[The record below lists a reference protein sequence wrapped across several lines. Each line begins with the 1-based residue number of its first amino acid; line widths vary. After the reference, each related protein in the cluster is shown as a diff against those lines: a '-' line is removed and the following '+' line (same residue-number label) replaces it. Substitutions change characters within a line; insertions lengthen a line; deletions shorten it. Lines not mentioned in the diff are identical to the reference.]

1 MNERREQM
9 SHKYARYEKPED
21 MPVSEYL
28 KQNDLEHLKNYIT
41 ADYVAD
47 ELIKLYKLKPVGYRN
62 LYEFHNH
69 FRGTDLVTL
78 DPNFYDEGIIIGRGT
93 KNKEL
98 VSCGDLVFTYKNIE
112 YNSIWNLINKNGWE
126 TLKDWKNIEW
136 IEVRSWVLVQNG
148 NLIKEIDNL
157 MGEF

>member
-28 KQNDLEHLKNYIT
+28 KHNGLEYFKNYIT
-41 ADYVAD
+41 TDYVAD
-47 ELIKLYKLKPVGYRN
+47 RVIKLYKLKPVGYRN
-62 LYEFHNH
+62 LYEFDQH
-69 FRGTDLVTL
+69 FNNTGLVTL

-93 KNKEL
+93 RNKEL